1 AVVRRVLRRVAGR
14 VMTATKLAADQCS
27 RHCITEH
34 PIIDDLTLG
43 RVWPRAPRDDH
54 DAGGGI
60 HIDVLAVNPHRHE
73 RVPPVMPGPPQVAVL
88 DCCTT
93 APRFGRGCLVYRSVA
108 VKPLPPISVPFGES
122 RNHVASASMPKGCQ
136 M

>member
-1 AVVRRVLRRVAGR
+1 
-14 VMTATKLAADQCS
+14 MTATKLAADQCS

-73 RVPPVMPGPPQVAVL
+73 RAPPVMPGPPQVAI
-88 DCCTT
+88 
-93 APRFGRGCLVYRSVA
+93 PRRVGFHAER
-108 VKPLPPISVPFGES
+108 LPDALGQIRREWSPQTI
-122 RNHVASASMPKGCQ
+122 
-136 M
+136 